1 MNTFSLEE
9 KSVIII
15 GGLGGYGL
23 AITSLIL
30 KRGGRVLLADL
41 KPKAEADNIIS
52 SRFPE
57 ACEAKTLMY
66 TKCDVTSEADIE
78 AAFNFANRELAL
90 PDKPVE
96 VLINGAGIVGEQNWE
111 KLYEINIVSFYEYII
126 FYAYQKLLLELSM

>member
-66 TKCDVTSEADIE
+66 TKCDVTSEADLE
-78 AAFNFANRELAL
+78 AAFQFANGELVL
-90 PDKPVE
+90 PDRSIE
-96 VLINGAGIVGEQNWE
+96 ILINAAGIVGEQRWE
-111 KLYEINIVSFYEYII
+111 QVYQVNIVGLSPII
-126 FYAYQKLLLELSM
+126 RK

>member
-41 KPKAEADNIIS
+41 KAKTEADNIIS

-66 TKCDVTSEADIE
+66 TKCDVTSEADLE
-78 AAFNFANRELAL
+78 AAFQFANGELVL
-90 PDKPVE
+90 PDRSVE
-96 VLINGAGIVGEQNWE
+96 ILINAAGIVGEQRWE
-111 KLYEINIVSFYEYII
+111 QVYQVNIVGLSPII
-126 FYAYQKLLLELSM
+126 RK

>member
-41 KPKAEADNIIS
+41 KAKAEADNIIS

-66 TKCDVTSEADIE
+66 TKCDVTSEADLE
-78 AAFNFANRELAL
+78 AAFQFANGELVL
-90 PDKPVE
+90 PDRSVE
-96 VLINGAGIVGEQNWE
+96 ILINAAGIVGEQRWE
-111 KLYEINIVSFYEYII
+111 QVYQVNIVGLSPII
-126 FYAYQKLLLELSM
+126 RK